1 MSLQMM
7 LAAELFIK
15 ASKDDIPLA
24 LTNRLFAYLAFY
36 RSSPEYH
43 EKVQEEASNV
53 SCCNFIN

>member
-1 MSLQMM
+1 M